1 MTVKLIYPDNT
12 QATYCFVGMFKVDN
26 HSNITLYF
34 EGDPE
39 PIKLVKVPHMEFKF
53 DNDPKELTI

>member
-1 MTVKLIYPDNT
+1 MTVKLIYPDNK

-26 HSNITLYF
+26 HSIVLYF
-34 EGDPE
+34 DDNDTVEIE
-39 PIKLVKVPHMEFKF
+39 KTQHVEIKV